1 MIDSYI
7 QIFVSQWGK
16 YHFWLFI
23 KNDTSVSTKRHVS
36 FNKTTRRFHQNNTS
50 LSTKQHVTFIKT
62 TRHFHQNN
70 TSLSTKQYVTFIKTI
85 RHFQQYYTSVLSL
98 RNMIPRV
105 FFEIFSRNIW
115 RFRKNTLT
123 LHRNL
128 HKERCESRN
137 SSVGRAT
144 HS

>member
-1 MIDSYI
+1 MG
-7 QIFVSQWGK
+7 QIPLLIVHQ
-16 YHFWLFI
+16 
-23 KNDTSVSTKRHVS
+23 KRHVV
-36 FNKTTRRFHQNNTS
+36 FIKTTRRFHQNNTS
-50 LSTKQHVTFIKT
+50 LSSKQHVTFIKT
-62 TRHFHQNN
+62 TRHFQQNN
-70 TSLSTKQYVTFIKTI
+70 TSLSSKQHVTFNKTT
-85 RHFQQYYTSVLSL
+85 RHFQQNITSVLSL
-98 RNMIPRV
+98 RNMIPRT

>member
-1 MIDSYI
+1 MIDSYV
-7 QIFVSQWGK
+7 QILVSRWGK
-16 YHFWLFI
+16 YHFL
-23 KNDTSVSTKRHVS
+23 VVHQKRHVT
-36 FNKTTRRFHQNNTS
+36 FNKTSRRFQQNNTS
-50 LSTKQHVTFIKT
+50 LSTKQHVVFIKT

-70 TSLSTKQYVTFIKTI
+70 TS
-85 RHFQQYYTSVLSL
+85 VLSL
-98 RNMIPRV
+98 RNMIPRT